1 MNSLLKKKRKK
12 KREKNQALEHHFQKS
27 QMQVTILQETRSD
40 FSRAQV

>member
-1 MNSLLKKKRKK
+1 MNCLLQKKKKKKKRRIK
-12 KREKNQALEHHFQKS
+12 ALEHHFQKS